1 MALSCG
7 VANVA
12 TDTRLPSAWYA
23 ARRGGLAQWW
33 TVLHPPYTLWHLSY
47 VVLGAA
53 LAPQLDVPRLLAT
66 VLAFALA
73 VGLAA
78 HALDELQG
86 RPLHTTLSSMSL
98 RIASVVALAGAVAIG
113 GLGLSRLGPALLG
126 FIATGVILVIG
137 YNLELFGGALHN
149 TGGFA
154 LAWGAFPVLTAYFAQ
169 TGGLSAAAVLT
180 AGAAFGLSVVQ
191 RSLSTPARRLRRRTV
206 HVGGSLSFDDGTVQT
221 IDQAMLLA
229 PLETSLRV
237 LSWTTVLLAAGVA
250 MSHLG

>member
-1 MALSCG
+1 M
-7 VANVA
+7 A

-23 ARRGGLAQWW
+23 ARRGGLTQWW

-66 VLAFALA
+66 LLAFALA

-86 RPLHTTLSSMSL
+86 RPLRTTLSAMSL
-98 RIASVVALAGAVAIG
+98 RIASIAALAGAVAVAFL
-113 GLGLSRLGPALLG
+113 GLGRLGPALLG

-149 TGGFA
+149 TAGFA

-169 TGGLSAAAVLT
+169 TGGLSAAAALT

-206 HVGGSLSFDDGTVQT
+206 RAGGSVSFDDGTVQT
-221 IDQAMLLA
+221 IDQATLLA

-237 LSWTTVLLAAGVA
+237 LSWTTVLLAAGAAV
-250 MSHLG
+250 SHLG